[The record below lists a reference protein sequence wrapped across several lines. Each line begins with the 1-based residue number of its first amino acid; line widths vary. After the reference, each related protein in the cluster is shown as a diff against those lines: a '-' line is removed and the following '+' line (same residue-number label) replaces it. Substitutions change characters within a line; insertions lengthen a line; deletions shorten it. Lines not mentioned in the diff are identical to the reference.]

1 MKKIQDNLYQ
11 ITIPT
16 PFAVGDVH
24 IYLLDAPVPTL
35 VDVGPNTD
43 LAEEIVQTELAKVG
57 LSISAIEQVV
67 LTHHHP
73 DHSGLLDR
81 FPSSTTVIAHQDG
94 GRWLL
99 HSEEFLLH
107 HDSFFE
113 QLLKQVGLPTIPP
126 KAIERFR
133 QPLVVACTR
142 AIDLSIEEGDRLPG
156 LPEWE
161 VLGTPGHAE
170 GHITLIHSTSRVALG
185 GDVLLSHIS
194 SNPLV
199 EPPFEIGG
207 QRHKPILQYNN
218 SLKKLHKEALSAV
231 WSGHGDVVSNPSEL
245 IKLRLTKQHERAMA
259 VLTYLQET
267 KEPQTLFSICKWLFP
282 LAYKREFGLTLSETL
297 AQLDYLEAEQLVS
310 STIEENGWVYYRC
323 REGVSVG

>member
-43 LAEEIVQTELAKVG
+43 LAEEIVQRELAEVG

-73 DHSGLLDR
+73 DHAGLLDR
-81 FPSSTTVIAHQDG
+81 FPASTSVIAHKDG
-94 GRWLL
+94 ERWLL
-99 HSEEFLLH
+99 HSEEFLFH
-107 HDSFFE
+107 HDTFFE
-113 QLLKQVGLPTIPP
+113 QLLKQAGLPAIPP

-142 AIDLSIEEGDRLPG
+142 AIDLYIEEGDFLPG
-156 LPEWE
+156 LSDWE
-161 VLGTPGHAE
+161 VLVTPGHAE
-170 GHITLIHSTSRVALG
+170 GHITLVHATSRVALG

-199 EPPFEIGG
+199 EPPFEVGG
-207 QRHKPILQYNN
+207 QRHKPILQYNH
-218 SLKKLHKEALSAV
+218 SLNKLRKESLSAV
-231 WSGHGDVVSNPSEL
+231 WSGHGEVVLNPSEL
-245 IKLRLTKQHERAMA
+245 IALRLAKQQERAIS
-259 VLTYLQET
+259 VLTYLREVQ
-267 KEPQTLFSICKWLFP
+267 EPQTLFSICKWLFP
-282 LAYKREFGLTLSETL
+282 SAYKREFGLTLSETL
-297 AQLDYLEAEQLVS
+297 AQLDYLEAEQLIS
-310 STIEENGWVYYRC
+310 STIEEDGWQYYRC